1 MTHIKPLLTIA
12 IVSLASFAMAQ
23 TESVD
28 QFYERYDILTEEEE
42 DPDTAAI
49 RALIEDWV
57 KDSPNDA
64 DLFYLRFFYQ
74 SSKIIQEGRNL
85 SVSPQKMG
93 VYMGL
98 QFEKDFQPGAFDSAF
113 EILDEGIAKYPNRLD
128 LRLNRAYTL
137 FISQEN
143 DRALETLLQTIS
155 YSKQI
160 KENWLVRH
168 DLPLENRFE
177 EFELDMNEEIGFF
190 WNSDDFANAM
200 TYVESFIA
208 AYPQTFMFRTNHAAI
223 HAAMGNTDQAIEEY
237 LLLEKEN
244 PKEGF
249 CIISLAQLYADSGN
263 EDKAR
268 GYCNKAIAIDEQ
280 YAPRTEDIM
289 RRFETVKVDFDEI
302 KEYMKDYEADYRD
315 IEKRFIEGDP
325 RMSLRDLS
333 IVYFGHA
340 LTPECNSTQ
349 LWDINADS
357 LLRNEKY
364 EELLKVCEETL
375 EKHPASLA
383 ANLFASMCSEHLD
396 NPNGELYYLR
406 CSQIGRMIYEGAGR
420 LFDLGGTDDSD
431 SKEKEGDADSDTNE
445 SNPRIY
451 KILWRADENAFVDYM
466 LRDEDKKEGL
476 YFTEPVYFI
485 EKDF

>member
-1 MTHIKPLLTIA
+1 MTHIKPLLTFTIM
-12 IVSLASFAMAQ
+12 SLATFAMAQ
-23 TESVD
+23 TESIE
-28 QFYERYDILTEEEE
+28 QIYKRYDILTEAEE
-42 DPDTAAI
+42 PDTAAI
-49 RALIEDWV
+49 RVLIEDWE

-93 VYMGL
+93 DYMGL
-98 QFEKDFQPGAFDSAF
+98 QFVKDFQPGAFDSAF

-128 LRLNRAYTL
+128 LRLNRVYTL
-137 FISQEN
+137 FISHEN

-155 YSKQI
+155 YSKRI

-168 DLPLENRFE
+168 DLPLEDRFE
-177 EFELDMNEEIGFF
+177 EFELYMNEEIGSF
-190 WNSDDFANAM
+190 WNSNDFTNAM
-200 TYVESFIA
+200 TYVESFIV

-223 HAAMGNTDQAIEEY
+223 HAAMGNTDQAIEEF

-244 PKEGF
+244 PKEGY

-268 GYCNKAIAIDEQ
+268 EYCDKAIAIDEQ

-302 KEYMKDYEADYRD
+302 KEYMKVHETDYRD

-325 RMSLRDLS
+325 SMSLRDLS
-333 IVYFGHA
+333 ILYFGHA

-445 SNPRIY
+445 SNPRMY

>member
-23 TESVD
+23 TESVE
-28 QFYERYDILTEEEE
+28 QIYERYDIITEAEE
-42 DPDTAAI
+42 PDTAAI
-49 RALIEDWV
+49 RVLIEDWE

-93 VYMGL
+93 DYMGL
-98 QFEKDFQPGAFDSAF
+98 QFVKDFQPGAFDSAF

-128 LRLNRAYTL
+128 LRLNRVYTL
-137 FISQEN
+137 FISHEN

-177 EFELDMNEEIGFF
+177 EFELYMNEEIGSF

-223 HAAMGNTDQAIEEY
+223 HAAMGNTDQAIEEF

-268 GYCNKAIAIDEQ
+268 EYCDKAIAIGEQ

-302 KEYMKDYEADYRD
+302 KEYMKDHEADYRD

>member
-12 IVSLASFAMAQ
+12 IVSLASFAIAQ
-23 TESVD
+23 TESVE
-28 QFYERYDILTEEEE
+28 QIYERYDILTEEDE

-190 WNSDDFANAM
+190 GIP
-200 TYVESFIA
+200 TI
-208 AYPQTFMFRTNHAAI
+208 
-223 HAAMGNTDQAIEEY
+223 
-237 LLLEKEN
+237 L
-244 PKEGF
+244 
-249 CIISLAQLYADSGN
+249 
-263 EDKAR
+263 
-268 GYCNKAIAIDEQ
+268 
-280 YAPRTEDIM
+280 
-289 RRFETVKVDFDEI
+289 
-302 KEYMKDYEADYRD
+302 
-315 IEKRFIEGDP
+315 
-325 RMSLRDLS
+325 RM
-333 IVYFGHA
+333 
-340 LTPECNSTQ
+340 P
-349 LWDINADS
+349 
-357 LLRNEKY
+357 
-364 EELLKVCEETL
+364 
-375 EKHPASLA
+375 
-383 ANLFASMCSEHLD
+383 
-396 NPNGELYYLR
+396 
-406 CSQIGRMIYEGAGR
+406 
-420 LFDLGGTDDSD
+420 
-431 SKEKEGDADSDTNE
+431 
-445 SNPRIY
+445 
-451 KILWRADENAFVDYM
+451 
-466 LRDEDKKEGL
+466 
-476 YFTEPVYFI
+476 
-485 EKDF
+485 

>member
-1 MTHIKPLLTIA
+1 
-12 IVSLASFAMAQ
+12 
-23 TESVD
+23 
-28 QFYERYDILTEEEE
+28 
-42 DPDTAAI
+42 
-49 RALIEDWV
+49 
-57 KDSPNDA
+57 
-64 DLFYLRFFYQ
+64 
-74 SSKIIQEGRNL
+74 
-85 SVSPQKMG
+85 
-93 VYMGL
+93 
-98 QFEKDFQPGAFDSAF
+98 
-113 EILDEGIAKYPNRLD
+113 
-128 LRLNRAYTL
+128 
-137 FISQEN
+137 
-143 DRALETLLQTIS
+143 
-155 YSKQI
+155 
-160 KENWLVRH
+160 
-168 DLPLENRFE
+168 
-177 EFELDMNEEIGFF
+177 
-190 WNSDDFANAM
+190 
-200 TYVESFIA
+200 
-208 AYPQTFMFRTNHAAI
+208 
-223 HAAMGNTDQAIEEY
+223 
-237 LLLEKEN
+237 
-244 PKEGF
+244 
-249 CIISLAQLYADSGN
+249 
-263 EDKAR
+263 
-268 GYCNKAIAIDEQ
+268 
-280 YAPRTEDIM
+280 
-289 RRFETVKVDFDEI
+289 
-302 KEYMKDYEADYRD
+302 
-315 IEKRFIEGDP
+315 
-325 RMSLRDLS
+325 MSLRDLS